1 MKNTTLE
8 EKQIERERDPDAN
21 QFYECNKGLL
31 NESQNSVFKELQLGI
46 DKKGGVYMIDAS
58 AGYGKT
64 FLINL
69 LLAYV
74 RKENNIAI
82 ATATSGISSTLFKDG
97 TTAHK
102 RFRFPIP
109 HRDFSSCAILL
120 QSQDAKIILESRIII
135 LDEITMLHYNY
146 LDALNRFLKELME
159 SSEIFGGK
167 LLVLSGDFRQ
177 ILPIVPQ
184 GGRPQI
190 VHVCV
195 KSSETWQYCKIL
207 HLHTNMRIQN
217 LINLEHN
224 QHRKEELQEFGK

>member
-1 MKNTTLE
+1 
-8 EKQIERERDPDAN
+8 
-21 QFYECNKGLL
+21 
-31 NESQNSVFKELQLGI
+31 
-46 DKKGGVYMIDAS
+46 MIDAP
-58 AGYGKT
+58 AGCGKT

-82 ATATSGISSTLFKDG
+82 ATATSGITSTLFKHG

-109 HRDFSSCAILL
+109 QRDFSSCAILL

-184 GGRPQI
+184 GRRLQI
-190 VHVCV
+190 VHACV
-195 KSSETWQYCKIL
+195 KSSEILQYCKIL

-217 LINLEHN
+217 LINSEHN
-224 QHRKEELQEFGK
+224 QHRKEELQKF